1 MKIASA
7 TENFAGFIGPP
18 TMEAGN
24 KSIKI
29 QDPGNTVKFW
39 GVIWLGKTCV
49 VPKAVIDKIKAYH
62 IPKEI
67 QAFISLGNYR
77 VLVNFHTPFS
87 RMPLLIILPS

>member
-7 TENFAGFIGPP
+7 TENFVGFIGPS

-29 QDPGNTVKFW
+29 QDLGYTVKFW
-39 GVIWLGKTCV
+39 GIIWLGKTCV
-49 VPKAVIDKIKAYH
+49 VPKAVLDKAQAYR

-67 QAFISLGNYR
+67 
-77 VLVNFHTPFS
+77 
-87 RMPLLIILPS
+87 